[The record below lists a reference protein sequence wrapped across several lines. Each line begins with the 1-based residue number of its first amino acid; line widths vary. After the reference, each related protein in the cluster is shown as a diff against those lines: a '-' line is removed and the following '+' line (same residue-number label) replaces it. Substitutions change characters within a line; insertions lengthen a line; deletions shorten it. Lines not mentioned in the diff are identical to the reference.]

1 MITQDLISHFIMA
14 LRVAEQWEQF
24 LTAAAGIPSEES
36 KRYAAMFVT
45 NHINK
50 TTVPVLSKDYLTDL
64 GVTIIGDILAI
75 IQHAKSLSEPFSEA
89 TSTTITI

>member
-1 MITQDLISHFIMA
+1 MCFIALSVKIDIRPLSLYSKTFVLITQDLISHFIMV

-24 LTAAAGIPSEES
+24 LTAAGIPSEET

-50 TTVPVLSKDYLTDL
+50 TTIPVLSKDYLIDL
-64 GVTIIGDILAI
+64 GVKLLET
-75 IQHAKSLSEPFSEA
+75 F
-89 TSTTITI
+89 

>member
-1 MITQDLISHFIMA
+1 MA

-24 LTAAAGIPSEES
+24 LTAAGIPSEES
-36 KRYAAMFVT
+36 KRYAAMLVT

-50 TTVPVLSKDYLTDL
+50 TTIPVLSKDYLTDL
-64 GVTIIGDILAI
+64 GVTITEDILAI

>member
-1 MITQDLISHFIMA
+1 MV

-24 LTAAAGIPSEES
+24 LTAAGIPSEET

-50 TTVPVLSKDYLTDL
+50 TTIPVLSKDYLIDL
-64 GVTIIGDILAI
+64 GVKLLET
-75 IQHAKSLSEPFSEA
+75 F
-89 TSTTITI
+89 